1 MIKNIILLAVIFVL
15 VDAGFL
21 YLMSNNFQ
29 NMVKKIQ
36 GTPLKMELLP
46 TIACYI
52 ILVSSLYYFVINK
65 NASYLDA
72 FLLGFF
78 IYGVYE
84 TTNMAIFKDWS
95 YKNEFM
101 SLSFLKLPIILQ
113 YIFYSA
119 MIVYLARITS
129 IQLNNSIILFFL
141 DTSVI
146 KAVKF

>member
-1 MIKNIILLAVIFVL
+1 MIKKIILLSIIFVL

-29 NMVKKIQ
+29 SMVKKIQ

-65 NASYLDA
+65 KGSYLDA

-95 YKNEFM
+95 YKVG
-101 SLSFLKLPIILQ
+101 LIDLTWGGFLFLITTYLYKNSVK
-113 YIFYSA
+113 YI
-119 MIVYLARITS
+119 
-129 IQLNNSIILFFL
+129 
-141 DTSVI
+141 
-146 KAVKF
+146 

>member
-1 MIKNIILLAVIFVL
+1 MIKDIILLAVIFVL

-36 GTPLKMELLP
+36 GSPLKMELLP

-65 NASYLDA
+65 KGSYLDA

-95 YKNEFM
+95 YKVG
-101 SLSFLKLPIILQ
+101 LIDLTWGGFLFLITTYLYKNSVK
-113 YIFYSA
+113 YI
-119 MIVYLARITS
+119 
-129 IQLNNSIILFFL
+129 
-141 DTSVI
+141 
-146 KAVKF
+146 

>member
-1 MIKNIILLAVIFVL
+1 MIKNIILLAIIFVL

-21 YLMSNNFQ
+21 YLMSNSFQ
-29 NMVKKIQ
+29 TMVKKIQ

-46 TIACYI
+46 TVACYI

-65 NASYLDA
+65 KGSYLDA

-95 YKNEFM
+95 PKVGLIDLSWGGFLFLISTYLYKN
-101 SLSFLKLPIILQ
+101 LIK
-113 YIFYSA
+113 YI
-119 MIVYLARITS
+119 
-129 IQLNNSIILFFL
+129 
-141 DTSVI
+141 
-146 KAVKF
+146 

>member
-29 NMVKKIQ
+29 SMVKKIQ
-36 GTPLKMELLP
+36 GTPLNMELLP

-65 NASYLDA
+65 KGSYLDA

-95 YKNEFM
+95 ISVGLIDLTWGGFLFLITTYLYKN
-101 SLSFLKLPIILQ
+101 SVK
-113 YIFYSA
+113 YI
-119 MIVYLARITS
+119 
-129 IQLNNSIILFFL
+129 
-141 DTSVI
+141 
-146 KAVKF
+146 

>member
-15 VDAGFL
+15 VDVGFL

-29 NMVKKIQ
+29 TMVKKIQ

-46 TIACYI
+46 TVACYI
-52 ILVSSLYYFVINK
+52 VLVSSLYYFVIYK

-78 IYGVYE
+78 IYAVYE

-95 YKNEFM
+95 VSVGLIDLSWGGFLFLITTYLYKN
-101 SLSFLKLPIILQ
+101 SVK
-113 YIFYSA
+113 YI
-119 MIVYLARITS
+119 
-129 IQLNNSIILFFL
+129 
-141 DTSVI
+141 
-146 KAVKF
+146 

>member
-1 MIKNIILLAVIFVL
+1 MIKNIILLAVILVL

-29 NMVKKIQ
+29 TMVKKIQ

-46 TIACYI
+46 TIAWYI
-52 ILVSSLYYFVINK
+52 IFVSSLYYFVINK
-65 NASYLDA
+65 KGSYLDA

-95 YKNEFM
+95 YKVGLID
-101 SLSFLKLPIILQ
+101 LSWGGFLFLITTYLYKNSVN
-113 YIFYSA
+113 YI
-119 MIVYLARITS
+119 
-129 IQLNNSIILFFL
+129 
-141 DTSVI
+141 
-146 KAVKF
+146 

>member
-21 YLMSNNFQ
+21 YLMSNSFQ
-29 NMVKKIQ
+29 TMVKKIQ

-46 TIACYI
+46 TVACYI

-65 NASYLDA
+65 KGSYLDA

-95 YKNEFM
+95 PKVGLIDLTWGGFLFLITTYLYKN
-101 SLSFLKLPIILQ
+101 SVK
-113 YIFYSA
+113 YI
-119 MIVYLARITS
+119 
-129 IQLNNSIILFFL
+129 
-141 DTSVI
+141 
-146 KAVKF
+146 